1 MQNLEL
7 FPIITYL
14 QQKDAIIAI
23 LESHR
28 RWTVRYRDDWQQVG
42 RGGKMNFV
50 ASLVLELDELHTNTF
65 RGCWERFCLCTQDL
79 GHRPGLYHSFL
90 VTLNE
95 NMNELQY
102 ILYYFY
108 CLPYSSY
115 YYLTMVN
122 NTYFKQIISIKKWYE
137 DFPPLLLVHYPH
149 IFIYMFCIYV

>member
-28 RWTVRYRDDWQQVG
+28 RWTVRYRD
-42 RGGKMNFV
+42 
-50 ASLVLELDELHTNTF
+50 
-65 RGCWERFCLCTQDL
+65 GCWERFCLCTQDL

-122 NTYFKQIISIKKWYE
+122 NTYFKQIISIKNWYE

-149 IFIYMFCIYV
+149 IFIYIYCIYV